1 MSIVQITAA
10 EVIRSREP
18 FIEPQVVKPAKR
30 ATERIRRPRKKQTS
44 SRVKA
49 WLKTPEGLVWLEAK
63 ITEKDKQKKIRRRNF
78 DIAAMKQAG
87 LHYDCSKC
95 LHGIGHHCEED
106 LPDGCMDYLEVEGA
120 A

>member
-1 MSIVQITAA
+1 M
-10 EVIRSREP
+10 
-18 FIEPQVVKPAKR
+18 
-30 ATERIRRPRKKQTS
+30 
-44 SRVKA
+44 
-49 WLKTPEGLVWLEAK
+49 WLEAK